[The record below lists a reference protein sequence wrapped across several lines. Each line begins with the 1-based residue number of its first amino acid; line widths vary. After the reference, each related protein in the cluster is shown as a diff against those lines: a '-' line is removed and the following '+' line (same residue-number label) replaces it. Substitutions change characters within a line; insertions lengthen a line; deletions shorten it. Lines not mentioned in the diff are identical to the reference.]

1 MGMQQNGGFGVCL
14 HTENQLGTRS
24 SAVKISLSLVIGYL
38 PFRYVRASLYTTW
51 AHRCP
56 MSCVRSAQKFSGKE
70 NKKNNNM
77 ERQNGVRAPYVTF
90 LLRAH
95 RAGFGCVIV
104 LNTLEEAYLWTSTVL
119 RRRRLASFAE
129 AH

>member
-1 MGMQQNGGFGVCL
+1 
-14 HTENQLGTRS
+14 
-24 SAVKISLSLVIGYL
+24 
-38 PFRYVRASLYTTW
+38 
-51 AHRCP
+51 

-70 NKKNNNM
+70 NNKKNM

-95 RAGFGCVIV
+95 RAGFGCVTV

-119 RRRRLASFAE
+119 RRRRLASFAK